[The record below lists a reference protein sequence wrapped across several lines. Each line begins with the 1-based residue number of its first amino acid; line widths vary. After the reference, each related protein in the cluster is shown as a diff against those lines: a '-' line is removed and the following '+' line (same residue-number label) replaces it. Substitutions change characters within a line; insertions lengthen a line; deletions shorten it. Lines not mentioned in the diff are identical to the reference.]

1 MNFIIFLQVISFE
14 PVFEKIKALTL
25 EGLISNLKTIAS
37 WLALSLAVLMIV
49 VAGYYILL
57 SAGKEEKLR
66 KGKRIIL
73 WVLIG
78 LLLVIIFGGLSSTPS
93 PPSPPPSPPIG
104 NVCGCLCTSCAP
116 GTVSPCP

>member
-14 PVFEKIKALTL
+14 PVFEKIKDLTL
-25 EGLISNLKTIAS
+25 EGLITNLRTFLS
-37 WLALSLAVLMIV
+37 WLALFVAGLMIV
-49 VAGYYILL
+49 IAAYYILL
-57 SAGKEEKLR
+57 SAGKEEKVR

-78 LLLVIIFGGLSSTPS
+78 LLLIIIFGGLTPN
-93 PPSPPPSPPIG
+93 PSPPPSPPPVG
-104 NVCGCLCTSCAP
+104 GGPCGCLCTSCAP